1 MRGVILYGFGYIGR
15 MVAKEIVESG
25 ALEII
30 GAIDVDERIVGK
42 DVGEIIGVG
51 TLGVKISSEPE
62 EVFEKVKPGVV
73 IHATGSYLDKVFD
86 QIVLAVEYGYHV
98 VSTCET
104 LAYPWLKYPNLA
116 DELDRRALE
125 RNVVVIGTG
134 VNPGFIF
141 DSLPAF
147 LTSVCSKV
155 ERIKVTRIINASK
168 RRYSFQKKIGLGLT
182 PNEFKEKMA
191 KGEITGHVG
200 YAESLMLLSEMTGLD
215 IVNVIEEQQPIVS
228 HEYLETQHFKISPGT
243 VKGIRGYGKG
253 YGKDDKLKA
262 EVEFIAAVGV
272 NDRDSIEL
280 DCGKYVIKWDSNGIP
295 GDYATV
301 SMLLNVVKIVN
312 NLKPGLR
319 TMKDIVLLHA

>member
-1 MRGVILYGFGYIGR
+1 MNRVILYGFGYIGR

-30 GAIDVDERIVGK
+30 GAIDVDEKIVGK
-42 DVGEIIGVG
+42 DVGEIIGIG
-51 TLGVKISSEPE
+51 KLGVKVSSEPE
-62 EVFEKVKPGVV
+62 EVFEKAKPAIV
-73 IHATGSYLDKVFD
+73 IHATGSFLDKVFD

-116 DELDRRALE
+116 DELSRRALE

-147 LTSVCSKV
+147 LTSICSKV
-155 ERIKVTRIINASK
+155 EKIKATRIIDPSR

-182 PNEFKEKMA
+182 SDEFREKMA

-200 YAESLMLLSEMTGLD
+200 YAESLMLLSEMVGLD
-215 IVNVIEEQQPIVS
+215 IANVIEDQEPIIS
-228 HEYLETQHFKISPGT
+228 HEYLETQYFKISPGK
-243 VKGIRGYGKG
+243 VKGIKGYGKG
-253 YGKDDKLKA
+253 YGKDNKLKA
-262 EVEFIAAVGV
+262 EVEFIATVGV
-272 NDRDSIEL
+272 SDKDSIEI
-280 DCGKYVIKWDSNGIP
+280 DCGKYVIKWSSNGVP

-301 SMLLNVVKIVN
+301 AMLLNVAKIVN
-312 NLKPGLR
+312 NLKRGLR